1 MGTNLQKVP
10 KLYSVDSQE
19 MESSIIDASAASRK
33 RRRDEEEEEELEQV
47 FFIIVSVAT
56 MFLGALTWYHDK
68 YLVKEPAQN
77 LELERHSFLNHL
89 YKGTEIDCIEQLR
102 VNKKAFFKLCRILQ
116 EKGQLVKTR
125 NVPIAEAVAMF
136 WHILAQHLKYRVVHF
151 SYCRSMKTISRQFKN
166 VLRAIMKVSKEYLKF
181 HDYNLKSS
189 VENKWRWF
197 KNSIGGLDGIHI
209 PVTVVVEDR
218 PRYHNRKGKYFLVDA
233 GYTNGPGFLAH
244 YRGTRYHLND
254 ARNIIERSF
263 GLLKKRWGILRTLSF
278 FYIKT
283 QIRSI
288 NVCFI
293 LHNFIRDEQQSD
305 PILEAQDLELLSIVH
320 NELINQQMERVT
332 NNIGD
337 EVTTFQVTEEYT
349 RFCDTL
355 AMNIEM
361 ESTNVKNKS
370 SGKRKMSSEDTR
382 SYFAWN
388 LEMERVLTNVL
399 RDQRNLDNKGDGNWR
414 AVTYSTAAQ
423 IFSKHFGV
431 HLMGDNVK
439 NHFKLWR
446 TWYEIASDILI
457 QIGFDWDSTK
467 YMITVENEIAWN
479 EYVKSHEEVKRF
491 QFKVIPNWDDIVDL
505 YSKDRATGLRA
516 KNALDANDI
525 MSKEINEEEAIHSVT
540 NSLTKAKMLGIFK
553 EKLVKAPKELNNPAS
568 LNSCT
573 KPKPSHEILKD
584 FMPCNS
590 SNAFSMCFGND
601 ALLAYSPSNKPSI
614 HHRLFSGLDN
624 IYCVFLGG
632 LHSLSM
638 VNKQY
643 GLSKG
648 TNKAL
653 FITEAYQTLR
663 DRGPYPADQ
672 VLKEL
677 EGSLGFVIYDN
688 KDGTIFVAFGSNGQI
703 GLYWGVVAYSSIVI
717 YENMELIKASCAKL
731 FAPFPTGLIAQC
743 IHY

>member
-218 PRYHNRKGKYFLVDA
+218 PRYHNRK
-233 GYTNGPGFLAH
+233 
-244 YRGTRYHLND
+244 
-254 ARNIIERSF
+254 
-263 GLLKKRWGILRTLSF
+263 
-278 FYIKT
+278 
-283 QIRSI
+283 
-288 NVCFI
+288 
-293 LHNFIRDEQQSD
+293 
-305 PILEAQDLELLSIVH
+305 
-320 NELINQQMERVT
+320 
-332 NNIGD
+332 
-337 EVTTFQVTEEYT
+337 
-349 RFCDTL
+349 
-355 AMNIEM
+355 EM

-525 MSKEINEEEAIHSVT
+525 MSKEINEEEAIHSVSFDLEGSSSATRKNIRSKEDGEQKKTKIKEAQEVVHEVVT

>member
-218 PRYHNRKGKYFLVDA
+218 PRYHNRK
-233 GYTNGPGFLAH
+233 
-244 YRGTRYHLND
+244 
-254 ARNIIERSF
+254 
-263 GLLKKRWGILRTLSF
+263 
-278 FYIKT
+278 
-283 QIRSI
+283 
-288 NVCFI
+288 
-293 LHNFIRDEQQSD
+293 
-305 PILEAQDLELLSIVH
+305 
-320 NELINQQMERVT
+320 
-332 NNIGD
+332 
-337 EVTTFQVTEEYT
+337 
-349 RFCDTL
+349 
-355 AMNIEM
+355 EM